1 MNFTTPGRA
10 SHAFAA
16 TLIDAAVNR
25 RDWRTTKRQSF
36 ERAALPCRLRFLA
49 FDVSEV
55 CSQISDSLAAASL
68 QTLRSDR
75 L

>member
-1 MNFTTPGRA
+1 MNFTTPTSAR
-10 SHAFAA
+10 HAFAA
-16 TLIDAAVNR
+16 TMIDAAVNR
-25 RDWRTTKRQSF
+25 RDCRTTKRQF
-36 ERAALPCRLRFLA
+36 ERAALRLACALLA

-55 CSQISDSLAAASL
+55 CRQISDSLAAASL